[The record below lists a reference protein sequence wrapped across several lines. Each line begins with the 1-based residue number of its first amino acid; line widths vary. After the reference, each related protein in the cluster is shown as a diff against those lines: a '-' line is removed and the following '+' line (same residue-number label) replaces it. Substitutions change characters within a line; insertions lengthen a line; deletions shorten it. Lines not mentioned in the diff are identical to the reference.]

1 MTKEDIKNGV
11 LDVLE
16 DYYNIISLFNKGMT
30 LHTDKK
36 AGGFD
41 DDLKKIEELKKSFRD
56 VDIA

>member
-1 MTKEDIKNGV
+1 MEKEDIKNGV

-16 DYYNIISLFNKGMT
+16 DYYNIIYLLNKGMT

-36 AGGFD
+36 VGGFWG
-41 DDLKKIEELKKSFRD
+41 DLKKIEELKESFRK